1 MEQEKTVNIEHLTI
15 KTQAGRILVNDI
27 SFDMD
32 KGEIMGVVG
41 ESGSGKTLT
50 VKTILNLL
58 PDNLGW
64 EAKAFSVLGH
74 NYLTLAAKAKKALI
88 GGTMGYVPQNT
99 GAYLHPMIKIKN
111 QIADGYMLYSK
122 CSREEAMA
130 RAYKLIAAV
139 GIRDTDRL
147 LNSFSWQL
155 SGGMR
160 QRVNIAMALMAKPRL
175 IIADEPT
182 TALDSTV
189 QKQIL
194 DLLRA
199 VNLNHSTSIL
209 MISHDLGLIQYYCQR
224 ILVMYAGQ
232 IMEEASVQELFNNP
246 RHPYTRALIKVIP
259 SLNTNK
265 SDRLMEIPGRVPDM
279 RQPLT
284 GCVFKER
291 CSYRQ
296 DICNYEIKQQTIDQH
311 HTFRCN
317 LDI

>member
-1 MEQEKTVNIEHLTI
+1 MEQEKAVNIKHLTI
-15 KTQAGRILVNDI
+15 KTQAGRVLVNDI

-50 VKTILNLL
+50 AKTILNLL
-58 PDNLGW
+58 PDNLSW
-64 EAKAFSVLGH
+64 KAETFSILGE
-74 NYLTLAAKAKKALI
+74 NYLTLAAETKKALI
-88 GGTMGYVPQNT
+88 GGTIGYVPQNT

-111 QIADGYMLYSK
+111 QITDGYMLYTKS
-122 CSREEAMA
+122 SREEAMA

-147 LNSFSWQL
+147 LNSYSWQL

-182 TALDSTV
+182 TALDSTI

-194 DLLRA
+194 DLFKA
-199 VNLNHSTSIL
+199 VNLNHNTSIL
-209 MISHDLGLIQYYCQR
+209 MISHDLGLVQYYCQR

-232 IMEEASVQELFNNP
+232 IMEEASVQELFNHP
-246 RHPYTRALIKVIP
+246 KHPYTRALINVIP
-259 SLNTNK
+259 SLDNDK
-265 SDRLMEIPGRVPDM
+265 GDRLVEIPGRVPDM

-296 DICNYEIKQQTIDQH
+296 DICNHEIRQQIVDQH
-311 HTFRCN
+311 HAFKCN
-317 LDI
+317 LDF